1 MEAASGKTES
11 GEARSASARGCSRPT
26 LAVPRR
32 GSLGGIPSRYSLFTL
47 TTGQPGEPGMLA
59 SGDRVEV
66 SAMLSPGAGKFMG
79 EGASAGWIPSGEPAD
94 PRDTGESEK

>member
-1 MEAASGKTES
+1 MPG
-11 GEARSASARGCSRPT
+11 
-26 LAVPRR
+26 
-32 GSLGGIPSRYSLFTL
+32 LGMPSRYSLFTL

>member
-1 MEAASGKTES
+1 MQAVSRASNPTAA
-11 GEARSASARGCSRPT
+11 APP
-26 LAVPRR
+26 PRR
-32 GSLGGIPSRYSLFTL
+32 GSRGVPGLGMPSRYSLFTL

>member
-1 MEAASGKTES
+1 M
-11 GEARSASARGCSRPT
+11 P
-26 LAVPRR
+26 LATPLPRR
-32 GSLGGIPSRYSLFTL
+32 GSRGVPGLGMPSRYSLFTL

>member
-1 MEAASGKTES
+1 MAATRNGS
-11 GEARSASARGCSRPT
+11 RG
-26 LAVPRR
+26 VP
-32 GSLGGIPSRYSLFTL
+32 GLGLPRMYSLFTL
-47 TTGQPGEPGMLA
+47 TMGQSGEPGMLA

-79 EGASAGWIPSGEPAD
+79 EDTSAGWIPSGEPAD